1 MDRRDILV
9 SPIPVRKSN
18 YMRLDSFT
26 KNSLIMFAAS
36 SLGSFFNL
44 FYQLVMVRVVPKE
57 VFASLNS
64 LLSLL
69 IIISV
74 PCASFVIMVTKH
86 ISSHKARNND
96 EELRAVWRKLAGHA
110 FWFSLAVALLII
122 AFRVNIAS
130 FLRLDSSGGIV
141 ILAFIFFF
149 SGLST
154 VITGGLQG
162 LERFKWLAFITVG
175 AGLLKLFL
183 SFVLVKMVSN
193 SLNTALA
200 GFLLP
205 SAFGV
210 ILGLWPLRMLLKR
223 KEVKEVVDIKK
234 LYRYIL
240 PATAVALC
248 FSLFTNMDML
258 LVKHFFAAGA
268 QDYAVA
274 QMVGKIIL
282 SIAGVIYVV
291 MFSRVSHMHALR
303 EDSRKILRRSLIFT
317 FGLSVL
323 VTLGYNLFPGL
334 ALKLLAGRSSPEIIL
349 LGRLFSLSMLFY
361 ALSNVL
367 FYYQL
372 SVEKYGFIQ
381 PLLIAAAVQ
390 ITAIAIFHQTVV
402 MVGIIVVLSSL
413 SIFLVNLKSALAYE
427 KPQGQGLGYNPGL

>member
-1 MDRRDILV
+1 
-9 SPIPVRKSN
+9 
-18 YMRLDSFT
+18 MRLDSFT
-26 KNSLIMFAAS
+26 KNSLIMFVAS

-44 FYQLVMVRVVPKE
+44 FYQLVMVRVVTKE

-74 PCASFVIMVTKH
+74 PCASFVTMVTKH
-86 ISSHKARNND
+86 ISTCKARNNG
-96 EELRAVWRKLAGHA
+96 EELRGLWQRLAGHA
-110 FWFSLAVALLII
+110 FWFSLTVALLIM
-122 AFRVNIAS
+122 AFRVHIAS
-130 FLRLDSSGGIV
+130 FLRLDSSAGIV

-154 VITGGLQG
+154 AVTGGLQG
-162 LERFKWLAFITVG
+162 LERFKWLAFIIAG
-175 AGLLKLFL
+175 SGLLKLFL

-193 SLNTALA
+193 SLSVALV

-210 ILGLWPLRMLLKR
+210 ILGFWPLRPLLKR
-223 KEVKEVVDIKK
+223 KNIRAQADIKE

-282 SIAGVIYVV
+282 SISGVIYVV
-291 MFSRVSHMHALR
+291 MFSRVSHMHALAQ
-303 EDSRKILRRSLIFT
+303 DSRKILKRSLVFT
-317 FGLSVL
+317 FGLSAL
-323 VTLGYNLFPGL
+323 VFLGYNLFPGP
-334 ALKLLAGRSSPEIIL
+334 ALKVLAGQATPEIIL
-349 LGRLFSLSMLFY
+349 LGRLFGWSMLFY

-372 SVEKYGFIQ
+372 SVEKYAFIK
-381 PLLIAAAVQ
+381 PLLSAAALQIAAIAV
-390 ITAIAIFHQTVV
+390 FHQTTV
-402 MVGIIVVLSSL
+402 MVGVIVVFSSVA
-413 SIFLVNLKSALAYE
+413 IFLLNLKSALAYE
-427 KPQGQGLGYNPGL
+427 KPQGQGLGHHPGL

>member
-1 MDRRDILV
+1 
-9 SPIPVRKSN
+9 
-18 YMRLDSFT
+18 MRLDSFT

-36 SLGSFFNL
+36 SIGSFFNL
-44 FYQLVMVRVVPKE
+44 FYQLVMVRVVSKE

-69 IIISV
+69 MIISV

-96 EELRAVWRKLAGHA
+96 GQLRAVWQKLAGHA
-110 FWFSLAVALLII
+110 FWFSLAVFFLII
-122 AFRVNIAS
+122 IFRGNIAS
-130 FLRLDSSGGIV
+130 FLRLEPGYGIV

-149 SGLST
+149 SGLSAA
-154 VITGGLQG
+154 VTGGLQG
-162 LERFKWLAFITVG
+162 LERFKWLAFITTG
-175 AGLLKLFL
+175 AGFLKLFL
-183 SFVLVKMVSN
+183 SFVLVKMVAN
-193 SLNTALA
+193 SLGVALS

-210 ILGLWPLRMLLKR
+210 ILGLWPLWPLLKR
-223 KEVKEVVDIKK
+223 NEAREEVDLKK

-240 PATAVALC
+240 PSAAVALC

-258 LVKHFFAAGA
+258 LVKHFFAGPS

-274 QMVGKIIL
+274 QMVGMIIL

-291 MFSRVSHMHALR
+291 MFSRVSHMHALAQ
-303 EDSRKILRRSLIFT
+303 DSRKILKRSLIFT
-317 FGLSVL
+317 FSLSAL
-323 VTLGYNLFPGL
+323 VSLGYNLFPSL
-334 ALKLLAGRSSPEIIL
+334 TLNILAGRSSPEIIL

-372 SVEKYGFIQ
+372 SVEKYVFIG
-381 PLLIAAAVQ
+381 PLLMAAGLQIAAIAV
-390 ITAIAIFHQTVV
+390 FHQTTV
-402 MVGIIVVLSSL
+402 MVGAIVLFSSV
-413 SIFLVNLKSALAYE
+413 SIFLLNLKSALA
-427 KPQGQGLGYNPGL
+427 

>member
-1 MDRRDILV
+1 
-9 SPIPVRKSN
+9 
-18 YMRLDSFT
+18 MRLDSFT
-26 KNSLIMFAAS
+26 KNSLIMFVAS

-44 FYQLVMVRVVPKE
+44 FYQLVMVRVVSKE

-74 PCASFVIMVTKH
+74 PCASFVTMVTKH
-86 ISSHKARNND
+86 ISTCKARNNG
-96 EELRAVWRKLAGHA
+96 EELRGLWQRLAGHA
-110 FWFSLAVALLII
+110 FWFSLTVALLIM

-130 FLRLDSSGGIV
+130 FLRLDSSAGIV
-141 ILAFIFFF
+141 ILALIFFF

-154 VITGGLQG
+154 AVTGGLQG
-162 LERFKWLAFITVG
+162 LERFTWLAFITAG
-175 AGLLKLFL
+175 SGLLKLFL

-193 SLNTALA
+193 SLSVALA

-210 ILGLWPLRMLLKR
+210 ILGLWPLRPLLKR
-223 KEVKEVVDIKK
+223 KNIRGQADIKE

-282 SIAGVIYVV
+282 SISGVIYVV
-291 MFSRVSHMHALR
+291 MFSRVSHMHALAQ
-303 EDSRKILRRSLIFT
+303 DSRKILKRSLIFT
-317 FGLSVL
+317 FGLSAL
-323 VTLGYNLFPGL
+323 VALGYNLFPGF
-334 ALKLLAGRSSPEIIL
+334 ALKVLAGHSTPEIIL
-349 LGRLFSLSMLFY
+349 LGRLFGWSMLFY

-372 SVEKYGFIQ
+372 SVEKYAFIK
-381 PLLIAAAVQ
+381 PLLIAAAIQ
-390 ITAIAIFHQTVV
+390 IAAIAVFHQTTV
-402 MVGIIVVLSSL
+402 MVGVIVVFSSL
-413 SIFLVNLKSALAYE
+413 SIFLLNLKSALAYE
-427 KPQGQGLGYNPGL
+427 KPQGQGFGHHPGL

>member
-1 MDRRDILV
+1 
-9 SPIPVRKSN
+9 
-18 YMRLDSFT
+18 MRLDSFA

-36 SLGSFFNL
+36 SVGSFFNL
-44 FYQLVMVRVVPKE
+44 FYQLVMVRALPKE

-86 ISSHKARNND
+86 VSNHKARNN
-96 EELRAVWRKLAGHA
+96 EGQLRAAWQKLAGHA
-110 FWFSLAVALLII
+110 FWFSLAVFLLII
-122 AFRVNIAS
+122 IFRGNISS
-130 FLRLDSSGGIV
+130 FLRLEPGYGIV

-149 SGLST
+149 SGLSA

-162 LERFKWLAFITVG
+162 LEKFKWLAFITTG
-175 AGLLKLFL
+175 AGFLKLFL
-183 SFVLVKMVSN
+183 SFVLVKMVAN
-193 SLNTALA
+193 SLGVALT

-205 SAFGV
+205 SAFV
-210 ILGLWPLRMLLKR
+210 VFLGLWPLRPLLKR
-223 KEVKEVVDIKK
+223 KEAREKVDLKK

-240 PATAVALC
+240 PAMAVALC

-258 LVKHFFAAGA
+258 LVKHFFAGGA

-291 MFSRVSHMHALR
+291 MFSRVSHMHALQ
-303 EDSRKILRRSLIFT
+303 EDSRKILKRSLIFT
-317 FGLSVL
+317 FSLSAL
-323 VTLGYNLFPGL
+323 VSLGYNFFPGL
-334 ALKLLAGRSSPEIIL
+334 TLNILAGHSNPEIIL

-361 ALSNVL
+361 ALSNVM

-372 SVEKYGFIQ
+372 SVEKYAFIR
-381 PLLIAAAVQ
+381 PLLIAAAAQ
-390 ITAIAIFHQTVV
+390 IIAIAIFHQTTV
-402 MVGIIVVLSSL
+402 MVGMIVLLSSA

-427 KPQGQGLGYNPGL
+427 KPQGQGFSHNPGL